1 MTTPVGGANQRQ
13 YLSQIKAWVLYDWAD
28 SAFATTVLATVLP
41 IFYASVVGITLP
53 SESTATRYYTITL
66 GLGLAVVAL
75 ASPLLGILAD
85 LGRKKKRF
93 LAGSVALGT
102 IATGL
107 LALTGEGQ
115 WLAASVLAVLANAGF
130 ATGNVFY
137 DSLLPHVARPEDRDR
152 VSARGYAFGY
162 LGGGLLLVVNAAMIF
177 ALGLELGARLSFLTV
192 AVWWAY
198 FSLPL
203 FRRVPEPPA
212 DSLEDRANGLSAS
225 WTRLQD
231 TFRHLRRYRELFRF
245 LLAFLVYNDG
255 INTVILV
262 AAIYGTELGFSATE
276 LILAIVLVQF
286 AGIGFSLL
294 FGRIPSPA
302 EPKRS
307 VFIAFVLFNLV
318 ALPGVGILASRSL
331 DRETVGRPGP
341 PFVTEGEF
349 LGEGEYQLTAT
360 AGRARFSFNGERIQ
374 VRYTAGPDRGE
385 WDVLLDGVAVK
396 EGDEPLT
403 IDGYN
408 RVERIR
414 ERIQITA
421 ATPGHHTLEIVA
433 TDRRDPDATGNLL
446 SPETVEVQS
455 PLRRANLAALFGGL
469 VLLELI
475 GAVVAMQ
482 AGPRLPFRWLGRVDT
497 KRTIMLAL
505 AVYAVIAVWGF
516 FLDTLIEFWFLALM
530 VAMVQ
535 GGSQALS
542 RSLYASLSPPER
554 SGEFFG
560 FFSVVSKFAAIL
572 GPLLFALVNSI
583 WDSSRP
589 AVASLAVFFIAG
601 ALLLARVNVEEGV
614 ASASRGSPPPADKH

>member
-1 MTTPVGGANQRQ
+1 MTTQVGYQGVTPRQ
-13 YLSQIKAWVLYDWAD
+13 YRSRIKAWVLYDWAD

-41 IFYASVVGITLP
+41 IFYATVVGSTLP
-53 SESTATRYYTITL
+53 SESAATRYYTITL
-66 GLGLAVVAL
+66 SLGLALVAL
-75 ASPLLGILAD
+75 ASPLLGTLAD
-85 LGRKKKRF
+85 LGRKKKPF

-102 IATGL
+102 IATAL
-107 LALTGEGQ
+107 LATLGDGQ

-137 DSLLPHVARPEDRDR
+137 DSLLPHVARPEDRDS

-162 LGGGLLLVVNAAMIF
+162 LGGGILLMVNAAMIF
-177 ALGLELGARLSFLTV
+177 GMGVQLGARLSFLTV
-192 AVWWAY
+192 AIWWAY

-212 DSLEDRANGLSAS
+212 DTVEGTATGWTAS
-225 WTRLQD
+225 WIRLED
-231 TFRHLRRYRELFRF
+231 TFRHLRRHRELFRF
-245 LLAFLVYNDG
+245 LITFLVYNDG

-262 AAIYGTELGFSATE
+262 AAIYGAELGFSTTE
-276 LILAIVLVQF
+276 LILAILLVQF

-294 FGRIPSPA
+294 FGRIPNPA
-302 EPKRS
+302 EPRRG
-307 VFIAFVLFNLV
+307 VFLAFVIFNLV
-318 ALPGVGILASRSL
+318 ALPGVGIIASRTL
-331 DRETVGRPGP
+331 DRETVGRPGL

-349 LGEGEYQLTAT
+349 VGEGEYPLTAINGRT
-360 AGRARFSFNGERIQ
+360 AFSFNGERVE

-385 WDVLLDGVAVK
+385 WDVLLDGVPALD
-396 EGDEPLT
+396 GDEPLT
-403 IDGYN
+403 IDAYN
-408 RVERIR
+408 RVERKR
-414 ERIQITA
+414 ERILVTA
-421 ATPGHHTLEIVA
+421 NTPGHHTLEIVA
-433 TDRRDPDATGNLL
+433 TDRRDPDATGNFL
-446 SPETVEVQS
+446 SPETVEVEP
-455 PLRRANLAALFGGL
+455 PLRRANLLALFGGL
-469 VLLELI
+469 ALLELV
-475 GAVVAMQ
+475 GAGLAM
-482 AGPRLPFRWLGRVDT
+482 LVGRRMAPGWVSRMDT

-530 VAMVQ
+530 VATVQ

-560 FFSVVSKFAAIL
+560 FFSVVSKFSAIL

-589 AVASLAVFFIAG
+589 AVASLAVFFVAG

-614 ASASRGSPPPADKH
+614 ASALPGESPAG